1 MEFSPGFI
9 LDGMLTPQ
17 YPEDP
22 ETGMEAD
29 LTVMRADPGTE
40 EVAFE
45 VGEIRKQAES

>member
-22 ETGMEAD
+22 ET
-29 LTVMRADPGTE
+29 E